1 MAAEPGV
8 RWEAPLP
15 FGACTPISQFEKLR
29 KIGEGTYGSVY
40 MARDRPTS
48 RLVALKRV
56 KIRTSGFE
64 REGMPTT
71 ALREIGLL
79 RALPAHDN
87 VVRLHEVA
95 VGSRMDAIFLVFEY
109 CEHDVARLLDWM
121 RTPFS
126 LSEVKCLMLQLCEA
140 VAHLHEHH
148 VIHRDLKLSNL
159 LLTAGGT
166 LKLCDFGLAR
176 PLAAPA
182 AAAPQP
188 LTPKVVTLWYRAPEL
203 LLGARAYGAAIDSWA
218 LGCILGELLLHR
230 PLMPGATDAE
240 QLRLMCELLGT
251 PSERIWPGFEQL
263 PHAGKYALPQ
273 QPYNELEAHFRGTRE
288 LSRGALALLNAL
300 LTYDPARRASAR
312 AALASAFFAEAPVA
326 KARAL
331 LPTFPTLHSLELESA
346 AGPSAAGGAALKRA
360 PPGGGHAGDTTG
372 GRAGG
377 PGLQA
382 AAQGQLQP
390 QGLTAAQAVAGTALG
405 GIFGCASHPHGHK
418 HPRVE

>member
-1 MAAEPGV
+1 MP
-8 RWEAPLP
+8 P
-15 FGACTPISQFEKLR
+15 GACRSIAQFEKLR
-29 KIGEGTYGSVY
+29 KIGEGTYGSVF
-40 MARDRPTS
+40 MARDRAS
-48 RLVALKRV
+48 ARLVALKRV

-79 RALPAHDN
+79 RSLPAHEN

-126 LSEVKCLMLQLCEA
+126 TSEVKCLMLQLFEA

-159 LLTAGGT
+159 LLTAGGV

-182 AAAPQP
+182 SAAPQP
-188 LTPKVVTLWYRAPEL
+188 LTAKVVTLWYRAPEL
-203 LLGARAYGAAIDSWA
+203 LLGERAYTSAIDDWA

-230 PLMPGATDAE
+230 PLMPGASEPD
-240 QLRLMCELLGT
+240 QLRLMCELLGS
-251 PSERIWPGFEQL
+251 PSERIWPGLGAL
-263 PHAGKYALPQ
+263 PHARSVALPT
-273 QPYNELEAHFRGTRE
+273 QPYNELETRFRGTRE

-300 LTYDPARRASAR
+300 LTYDPRRRCGAR
-312 AALASAFFAEAPVA
+312 AALGHAFFAEAPPA

-331 LPTFPTLHSLELESA
+331 LPTFPTLHNLADAPEPGKPA
-346 AGPSAAGGAALKRA
+346 AGAANAAAVRGHKRPALGGAAAGGE
-360 PPGGGHAGDTTG
+360 GT
-372 GRAGG
+372 GRAG
-377 PGLQA
+377 A
-382 AAQGQLQP
+382 ASGKSAR
-390 QGLTAAQAVAGTALG
+390 AGG
-405 GIFGCASHPHGHK
+405 S
-418 HPRVE
+418 

>member
-1 MAAEPGV
+1 MAAAARLEGT
-8 RWEAPLP
+8 LP
-15 FGACTPISQFEKLR
+15 VGSCRSISQFEKLK
-29 KIGEGTYGSVY
+29 KIGEGTYGSVF
-40 MARDRPTS
+40 MARDRAST

-56 KIRTSGFE
+56 KIRTSGFD

-79 RALPAHDN
+79 RSLPAHEN

-126 LSEVKCLMLQLCEA
+126 TSEIKCLMVQLFEA

-159 LLTAGGT
+159 LLTAGGV

-182 AAAPQP
+182 SAAPQP
-188 LTPKVVTLWYRAPEL
+188 LTLKVVTLWYRAPEL
-203 LLGARAYGAAIDSWA
+203 LLGARSYTAAIDNWA

-230 PLMPGATDAE
+230 PLMPGSTEAE
-240 QLRLMCELLGT
+240 QVRLMCALLGS
-251 PSERIWPGFEQL
+251 PSERIWPGFAEL
-263 PHAGKYALPQ
+263 PLARSFALPE
-273 QPYNELEAHFRGTRE
+273 QPYNELAARFSGTRE
-288 LSRGALALLNAL
+288 LSRGSLALLNAL
-300 LTYDPARRASAR
+300 LTYDPRKRTTAR
-312 AALASAFFAEAPVA
+312 AALGHAFFAEAPPA

-331 LPTFPTLHSLELESA
+331 LPTFPTLHNLDDELA
-346 AGPSAAGGAALKRA
+346 R
-360 PPGGGHAGDTTG
+360 
-372 GRAGG
+372 
-377 PGLQA
+377 
-382 AAQGQLQP
+382 
-390 QGLTAAQAVAGTALG
+390 AGTAARAAHKRAAPAVAASRAGAPTCAG
-405 GIFGCASHPHGHK
+405 GGAGAPSAPHK
-418 HPRVE
+418 QPRL